1 MRISDWS
8 SDVCSSDLVK
18 RVVAGGDG
26 PEASVGDEAY
36 TGPGRLINSGFLDGL
51 SIDDAKK
58 AVIARAESEGWG
70 QGTTVWRLR
79 DWGVSRQRYWGTPIP
94 IIHREVCGVVP
105 VPKKQLPVVLPEDV
119 TFDVPGTPLDRP
131 PSWQH
136 VDRKR
141 KGEGKGGEG

>member
-94 IIHREVCGVVP
+94 IIHCEVCGVVP
-105 VPKKQLPVVLPEDV
+105 VPKKQLPVVQIGSATSELQSLIRYSYAV
-119 TFDVPGTPLDRP
+119 LC
-131 PSWQH
+131 
-136 VDRKR
+136 
-141 KGEGKGGEG
+141 

>member
-94 IIHREVCGVVP
+94 IIHCEVCGVVP

-119 TFDVPGTPLDRP
+119 TFDVPGNPLDR
-131 PSWQH
+131 SEEHTSELQSLM
-136 VDRKR
+136 RNS
-141 KGEGKGGEG
+141 

>member
-1 MRISDWS
+1 MCEFFFFFLMIRRPPRSTRTDTLFPYTTLFRS
-8 SDVCSSDLVK
+8 
-18 RVVAGGDG
+18 
-26 PEASVGDEAY
+26 DEAY

-94 IIHREVCGVVP
+94 IIHSEVCGVVP
-105 VPKKQLPVVLPEDV
+105 VPKKIGRAHVCTPVTTAHLV
-119 TFDVPGTPLDRP
+119 
-131 PSWQH
+131 
-136 VDRKR
+136 
-141 KGEGKGGEG
+141 